1 MIMVKIRMWV
11 CCVCVHDTRSI
22 IAPPLPHPLGK
33 TDSLLG
39 TIAIFVLQHIRLL
52 RTVANIEYY
61 IMLGPRGLVWTTHGA
76 RGRFAF
82 FTITDLIIQFCII
95 DTIILIKSGKTL
107 LLIMVLSPT

>member
-22 IAPPLPHPLGK
+22 VAPPLPHPLGK

-39 TIAIFVLQHIRLL
+39 TIAIFVFQYIRLL

-61 IMLGPRGLVWTTHGA
+61 IMLGPRGLVWTTH
-76 RGRFAF
+76 
-82 FTITDLIIQFCII
+82 
-95 DTIILIKSGKTL
+95 
-107 LLIMVLSPT
+107 

>member
-11 CCVCVHDTRSI
+11 CCVCVCTSI

-52 RTVANIEYY
+52 RTVAIIEYY
-61 IMLGPRGLVWTTHGA
+61 ILLEPRGLVWTTH
-76 RGRFAF
+76 
-82 FTITDLIIQFCII
+82 
-95 DTIILIKSGKTL
+95 
-107 LLIMVLSPT
+107 